1 MSSNASDISG
11 TKFGYDFVVA
21 TTQAS
26 INATMLNFFS
36 TRKEPTVV
44 VCFVADSKG
53 NPVIID
59 YDLLKR
65 THMAPIHSL
74 FIFQLARMLP
84 LIPLFTIS
92 SPPDSLCFPSPDW
105 HSSRVKHVV
114 VA

>member
-59 YDLLKR
+59 YDLLKWHR
-65 THMAPIHSL
+65 SIL
-74 FIFQLARMLP
+74 C
-84 LIPLFTIS
+84 S
-92 SPPDSLCFPSPDW
+92 SFSWRGCYL
-105 HSSRVKHVV
+105 
-114 VA
+114 